1 MGGKAAQS
9 NPFPSLRQPTPHPF
23 PPTPYSLA
31 YATGNGYNSS
41 AMQYDLLVI
50 GGGINGLGI
59 AADAAVRGL
68 STLIVEKNDWGSGT
82 SSASSRLIHGGLRYL
97 QYGEI
102 DLVRE
107 SLRERGILSRQR
119 PHLIHPISLMIP
131 TFRGQMPP
139 RWIIGTGLLM
149 YHVLAHD
156 PLFPAPSLLSRE
168 RTHGQEPALTQ
179 EGLTGGFIYPDAQ
192 VEFPERVCVELMQ
205 ETVRAGGATH
215 NHCRV
220 VDLLQEGNRVVG
232 ALLRD
237 ELNGAEEEVRA
248 HLVIN
253 AAGPWLD
260 VVNRTL
266 NTPPP
271 RMIGGTWGTH
281 LILPMRP
288 TGPHGPIYATAKK
301 DNRPFFLLPWDDR
314 LLVGTTDVRFT
325 GDDPDTLQMEAW
337 EAEYLLAETNNLF
350 PEAHY
355 TEADIQATT
364 VGIRP
369 LPASD
374 KTTGA
379 ITRRHF
385 LVDHGKKHGIEGLA
399 SIVGG
404 KLTTYRSL
412 AEEVVD
418 WSLRTLGR
426 PSVPCTTATLPT
438 VPISVEA
445 LTTEARGALAKLGLP
460 TGHASQ
466 LIALYGPAYREVL
479 SRVEREPRLGNPLG
493 ANTPHLAAQVVH
505 AMEVEQARTVDDI
518 AQRRLM
524 LFPPTAE
531 AVTGVREY
539 VEGRVFAGR

>member
-1 MGGKAAQS
+1 
-9 NPFPSLRQPTPHPF
+9 
-23 PPTPYSLA
+23 
-31 YATGNGYNSS
+31 
-41 AMQYDLLVI
+41 MQYDLLVI

-59 AADAAVRGL
+59 AADAAARGL

-149 YHVLAHD
+149 YHLLAHD
-156 PLFPAPSLLSRE
+156 PLFPAPSILSRE
-168 RTHGQEPALTQ
+168 RTQEQEPALTRD
-179 EGLTGGFIYPDAQ
+179 GLTGGFIYPDAQ

-205 ETVRAGGATH
+205 ETVRAGGVTR

-220 VDLLQEGNRVVG
+220 VDLLQEGNRVIG
-232 ALLRD
+232 AVLRD
-237 ELNGAEEEVRA
+237 ELTGETEEVRSQ
-248 HLVIN
+248 LVIN

-260 VVNRTL
+260 VVNLTL

-281 LILPMRP
+281 LILPMRE
-288 TGPHGPIYATAKK
+288 TGLHGPIYATAKK

-314 LLVGTTDVRFT
+314 LLVGTTDVKFT
-325 GDDPDTLQMEAW
+325 GDNPDTLQMESW
-337 EAEYLLAETNNLF
+337 EISYLLSETNHLF
-350 PEAHY
+350 PNARY
-355 TEADIQATT
+355 TDSDVRATT

-369 LPASD
+369 LPASE
-374 KTTGA
+374 KSAGSV
-379 ITRRHF
+379 TRRHF
-385 LVDHGKKHGIEGLA
+385 LVDHAKKHGIEGLA

-418 WSLRTLGR
+418 WSLKTLGR
-426 PSVPCTTATLPT
+426 PIAPCPTAGLPT
-438 VPISVEA
+438 VPISLA
-445 LTTEARGALAKLGLP
+445 TQLTEARRKLLELHLP
-460 TGHASQ
+460 ESHAAS
-466 LIALYGPAYREVL
+466 LISLYGPSFREVL
-479 SRVEREPRLGNPLG
+479 KRIDSDPALGQPLG
-493 ANTPHLAAQVVH
+493 PTTPHLAAQVVH
-505 AMEVEQARTVDDI
+505 AVESEQARTVEDVV
-518 AQRRLM
+518 QRRLM
-524 LFPPTAE
+524 LFPPTEE
-531 AVTGVREY
+531 ATAGVKRY
-539 VEGRVFAGR
+539 GHCLTK